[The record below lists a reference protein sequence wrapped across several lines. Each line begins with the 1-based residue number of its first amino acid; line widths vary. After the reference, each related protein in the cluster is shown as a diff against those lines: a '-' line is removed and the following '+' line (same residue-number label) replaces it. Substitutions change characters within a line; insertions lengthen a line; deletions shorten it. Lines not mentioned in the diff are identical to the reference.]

1 MPTFSAR
8 DWTNGKLEEMERHL
22 RGIYS
27 RAEKELGEAW
37 KAYMEKADAELERL
51 GKAYS
56 DAKET
61 GDKTLIR
68 EAGKKLAAEKQKQTI
83 YNTRYQAL
91 TKDLAESISKV
102 NQTAAAYINGQLPQI
117 YAVNYNEV
125 AKVANKAVTA
135 RFAGRTSFELVDAAT
150 IKRLSTVEEN
160 LLPFRKINGK
170 KDVRWNVAKINAEVT
185 QGILQGESI
194 PNISKRLSNVLDMDK
209 TSAIR
214 NARTTVTSAENKGR
228 IDMMHYAAEKGV
240 IMKKGWSAAN
250 DDRTRSSHA
259 ALDGDFVEM
268 DEPFSNGLM
277 YPGDPD
283 GEPEEVYNCFIGETN
298 IASDSEI
305 VRSYKH
311 EYSGKLVTVKT
322 AGGVNFTC
330 TPNHPILTVGGW
342 VKAESLQNGDNLIV
356 TFGQKD
362 FSFRIN
368 PDVNHAFPRIDAIHE
383 FLDKTGG
390 ERACSLSV
398 DFHGD
403 IPTSNVE
410 IITKKGLLREGRNS
424 SVFNS
429 INKFLL
435 KHTDKSF
442 LRDSTLVEHFWRVCK
457 SALCIVS
464 GFSKAFPLVWCS
476 LRHSEIHRFRPIA
489 LLYSGRVKPLNN
501 DVTRNAELLG
511 ECLNGFSGV
520 VFADNIV
527 SVDFNSGCSHVY
539 NLQTENGYYF
549 VNSSIAQR
557 EGKSNGIFAIA
568 HNCRC
573 SLVYDVVG
581 FRQ

>member
-1 MPTFSAR
+1 MLTA
-8 DWTNGKLEEMERHL
+8 DGWTDRKLEEMEKHL
-22 RGIYS
+22 RGIYR
-27 RAEKELGEAW
+27 RAEKEVGEAW
-37 KAYMEKADAELERL
+37 KAYMKAEDAEVSRL
-51 GKAYS
+51 GEAYGAAKAS
-56 DAKET
+56 GDAAA
-61 GDKTLIR
+61 IR
-68 EAGKKLAAEKQKQTI
+68 SAGIAVSKAKQERTI
-83 YNTRYQAL
+83 LNARYQRL
-91 TKDLAESISKV
+91 TEEMAESITNV

-117 YAVNYNEV
+117 YSVNYNSV
-125 AKVANKAVTA
+125 AKYANGAMQ
-135 RFAGRTSFELVDAAT
+135 GRVSFDLVDAGT
-150 IKRLSTVEEN
+150 IRRLSTQQEN
-160 LLPFRKINGK
+160 LLPYKYVNRK
-170 KDVRWNVAKINAEVT
+170 KDVRWNVAKINSEVT

-194 PNISKRLSNVLDMDK
+194 PNISKRLSNVLDMNA

-214 NARTTVTSAENKGR
+214 NARTTVTSAQNKGR
-228 IDMMHYAAEKGV
+228 MDMLHNAEDKGV
-240 IMKKGWSAAN
+240 IMKKGWSSHI
-250 DDRTRSSHA
+250 DGRERPSHA
-259 ALDGDFVEM
+259 ALDGDFVGI
-268 DEPFSNGLM
+268 DEEFSNGLK

-330 TPNHPILTVGGW
+330 TPNHPILTVCGW

-362 FSFRIN
+362 FSFRID
-368 PDVNHAFPRIDAIHE
+368 PDVNHAFPRIDAIHK
-383 FLDKTGG
+383 FFDKLGG
-390 ERACSLSV
+390 KRTCALGV
-398 DFHGD
+398 NFHGD
-403 IPTSNVE
+403 IPTSDVE
-410 IITKKGLLREGRNS
+410 IITKKGLLRAGRNS

-435 KHTDKSF
+435 KHTGKSF
-442 LRDSTLVEHFWRVCK
+442 LRNSTFVEHFWRVCK

-476 LRHSEIHRFRPIA
+476 LRHSEIHRFSPIA

-549 VNSSIAQR
+549 VNSSIAQSER
-557 EGKSNGIFAIA
+557 KSNGIFAIA

-573 SLVYDVVG
+573 SLIYDVVG
-581 FRQ
+581 FR